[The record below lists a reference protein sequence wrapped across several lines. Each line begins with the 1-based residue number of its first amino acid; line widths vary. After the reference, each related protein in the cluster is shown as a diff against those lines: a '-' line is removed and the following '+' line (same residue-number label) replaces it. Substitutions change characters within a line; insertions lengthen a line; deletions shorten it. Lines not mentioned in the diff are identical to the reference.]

1 MLKYFQIMMLISFVL
16 LIIVV
21 SATVSSSETKETTID
36 PNIIKIEKTVN
47 PSRSY
52 EKCVEVPPTQI
63 MEYSFKTSEPVKFNI
78 HYHAEKGVFFPV
90 NKKEVSVTEG
100 VLNPKELQYY
110 SEKQW
115 DFCLMWKNP
124 HNKKVSLTFEYEI
137 KNK

>member
-1 MLKYFQIMMLISFVL
+1 
-16 LIIVV
+16 
-21 SATVSSSETKETTID
+21 
-36 PNIIKIEKTVN
+36 
-47 PSRSY
+47 
-52 EKCVEVPPTQI
+52 

-110 SEKQW
+110 SEEQW